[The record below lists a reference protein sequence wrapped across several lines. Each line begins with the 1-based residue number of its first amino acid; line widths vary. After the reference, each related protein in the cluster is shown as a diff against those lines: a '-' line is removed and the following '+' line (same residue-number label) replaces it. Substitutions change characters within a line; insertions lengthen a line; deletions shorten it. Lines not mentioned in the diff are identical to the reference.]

1 MMNRRPH
8 ECLAVMGG
16 LVFLGFSG
24 MASERSEHDH
34 WSLKPLERPDV
45 PAEAGIGRHPVD
57 AFIEARLATDGWAAG
72 PEADR
77 RTLLRRVFIDLAGLP
92 PTPDEVE
99 AFERDPDP
107 AAYEAVVDRLLASPR
122 HGERWARHWLDT
134 IHFADTHGF
143 EHDVF
148 RPHAWRFRDYV
159 IQAFNADTPWP
170 RFIREQLAADR
181 FYPDEPR
188 LTAALGFLGAGT
200 YDMSAEGTAYASFE
214 YVDRDDLV
222 TQTMAAFVSTTAQCA
237 RCHAHKFDPI
247 TQEDYFSLQAV
258 FAGVGKG
265 DVEYDEDAAVA
276 TARRRWSRLRD
287 LVAVA
292 GPDGSDALLAP
303 EWSALVDEWEA
314 RWIAAGSPSAR
325 WEPLKPAIY
334 AAAVGATLQRMDDDS
349 ILSTGKSPDTET
361 YVVTAASPL
370 PEIIALKL
378 EAMTDDSLPH
388 RGPGRLANGNFHL
401 TEIELQVFRKSGEA
415 PELVRFQRA
424 TADFDQPSFAAPGAI
439 DGDPKTSWA
448 IHPRVGEPHSLVA
461 VLAAPVTLAE
471 GDKIVISLKQFQG
484 GQHLIGRFRLSVTDA
499 LPGDVTL
506 VLPERA
512 RTALAQP
519 ASERSP
525 EVRKAL
531 AGAVLRVRAADEL
544 AALPPMAKVWAA
556 SAEAQR
562 ERGQKAGFAQP
573 RVIRV
578 FARGDIEKP
587 GAEVSPGALTA
598 VSALPSRFQLPDPS
612 DESAR
617 RAALAD
623 WIAHPNNPLTWRS
636 IVNRV
641 WHYHFGRGLC
651 DTPSD
656 FGRMGGTPT
665 HPELLDWLA
674 IWFRDDAGGSP
685 KKLHRLIVTSA
696 AYRRHSDPQSLAI
709 SEPIASTATPAG
721 LAPVVERANPRA
733 DFRRQH
739 AEDPDNHRL
748 WRAQRARL
756 DAETY
761 RDAVMAISR
770 RLDLTMG
777 GPGIRHFRSSP
788 GPQSTPVLDYVDF
801 DWSQP
806 GVARRSIYRVV
817 WRGIPDP
824 FMDGLDFPDMGLLSP
839 ARGFSASP
847 LQSLALLNNPFVL
860 HHAEALA
867 AWTAGSASDANHKV
881 QMMVRAVWLRDASAE
896 ELAEFREL
904 ADAHGFSALARLLF
918 NSNEFLFVN

>member
-1 MMNRRPH
+1 
-8 ECLAVMGG
+8 MGG
-16 LVFLGFSG
+16 VFFLGFLG
-24 MASERSEHDH
+24 MALAHSEQDH

-45 PAEAGIGRHPVD
+45 PSGVGIGRHPVD
-57 AFIEARLATDGWAAG
+57 AFIEARLAADGWAAG
-72 PEADR
+72 PETDR
-77 RTLLRRVFIDLAGLP
+77 RTVLRRVFVGLTGLF
-92 PTPDEVE
+92 PTPEEVE

-148 RPHAWRFRDYV
+148 RPNAWRFRDYV
-159 IQAFNADTPWP
+159 IQALNADTPWP

-214 YVDRDDLV
+214 YIDRDDLV

-265 DVEYDEDAAVA
+265 DVQYDEDAAVA
-276 TARRRWSRLRD
+276 AARRRWSRLRD
-287 LVAVA
+287 LVMAA
-292 GPDGSDALLAP
+292 GPDGSEALVSP
-303 EWSALVDEWEA
+303 EYTALVDEWEA
-314 RWIAAGSPSAR
+314 RWIAAGGPSAR
-325 WEPLKPAIY
+325 WESLTPALY
-334 AAAVGATLQRMDDDS
+334 TASVGATLRRMEDDS

-370 PEIIALKL
+370 PRITAVKL

-388 RGPGRLANGNFHL
+388 RGPGRLTNGNFHL
-401 TEIELQVFRKSGEA
+401 TEIELQVFRNGGEA

-424 TADFDQPSFAAPGAI
+424 TSDFDQASFAAPGAI

-448 IHPRVGEPHSLVA
+448 IHPRVGEPHSLIA

-471 GDKIVISLKQFQG
+471 GDTIVISLKQFQG
-484 GQHLIGRFRLSVTDA
+484 GQHLMGRFRLLVSDA
-499 LPGDVTL
+499 PGDVTL
-506 VLPERA
+506 VLPEKA
-512 RTALAQP
+512 RRALAQP
-519 ASERSP
+519 AAERSP
-525 EVRKAL
+525 EARKAL
-531 AGAVLRVRAADEL
+531 AAAVLRVRAADEL
-544 AALPPMAKVWAA
+544 AALPPMAKVFAA

-573 RVIRV
+573 RVIRILS
-578 FARGDIEKP
+578 RGDIEKP
-587 GAEVSPGALTA
+587 GPEVSPGALTA
-598 VSALPSRFQLPDPS
+598 VSALPSRFQLPDAS
-612 DESAR
+612 DEAAR

-623 WIAHPNNPLTWRS
+623 WIAHPDNPLTWRS

-665 HPELLDWLA
+665 HPELFDWLA
-674 IWFRDDAGGSP
+674 IWFRDDAGGSL
-685 KKLHRLIVTSA
+685 KKLHRLLVTSA
-696 AYRRHSDPQSLAI
+696 AYRRHSDPQSSAVTGLV
-709 SEPIASTATPAG
+709 ASTVTPTG
-721 LAPVVERANPRA
+721 LAPVVERAKPPA
-733 DFRRQH
+733 DFKRQH
-739 AEDPDNHRL
+739 AEDPDNHWL
-748 WRAQRARL
+748 WRARRTRL
-756 DAETY
+756 DAETF
-761 RDAVMAISR
+761 RDSVMAISH

-777 GPGIRHFRSSP
+777 GPGISHFRSSP
-788 GPQSTPVLDYVDF
+788 GPQSTPVLDYADF
-801 DWSQP
+801 DWSRP

-824 FMDGLDFPDMGLLSP
+824 FMDALDFPDMGQLSP

-867 AWTAGSASDANHKV
+867 AWSVGSASDPDDRV
-881 QMMVRAVWLRDASAE
+881 PMMVRAVWLRDATAE
-896 ELAEFREL
+896 ELAEFRAL
-904 ADAHGFSALARLLF
+904 AEAHGLPALARLLF